1 MKLLFENWREYL
13 NEEEGEE
20 EEMVPAVV
28 TFDFDSTLA
37 LSPWD
42 DEKDDWV
49 YEGPYT
55 EMTNKLRDYNRKNII
70 VYIVTSRNKEMQDKE
85 QRWYSQRPNAVGTD
99 RPVKYIPDYQMP
111 VWEFVKKE
119 GLRVKDVIFTNGKLK
134 AEAEDGLVELGSD
147 IHYDDDPEENAA
159 AEKAGIK
166 TVISDPYGDYE
177 DLK

>member
-42 DEKDDWV
+42 DEK
-49 YEGPYT
+49 
-55 EMTNKLRDYNRKNII
+55 